1 MNIIMQG
8 FAVDNAD
15 APCSPQHS
23 ETLHSKLQN
32 KTLFEIT
39 PPDHTMCNR

>member
-8 FAVDNAD
+8 LAVNNTYAQW
-15 APCSPQHS
+15 SQQHN
-23 ETLHSKLQN
+23 ETLHSNLQN

-39 PPDHTMCNR
+39 TPDHTMCNR